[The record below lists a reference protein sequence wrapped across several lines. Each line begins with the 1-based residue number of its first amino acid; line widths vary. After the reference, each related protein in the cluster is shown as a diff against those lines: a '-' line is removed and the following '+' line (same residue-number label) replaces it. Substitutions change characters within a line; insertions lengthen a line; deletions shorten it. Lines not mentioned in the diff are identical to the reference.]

1 MTDSEWD
8 QVVELL
14 ATNWPHQLQP
24 ELSLA
29 KYRRDLDDFPVEQV
43 LVAIETLYRDG
54 REFPPN
60 SGQVR
65 GQLADLHFDAPSWFE
80 AMRTIRRASGKSA
93 DLIVEDESERGWH
106 YVDERMVFLDAEA
119 PLIAGFIREVG
130 WRSIN
135 IEDGGDEA
143 RLRTKYEDFV
153 RRVREKLVYGGLPSS
168 GLARL
173 ERVVDGEVKAI
184 DRSAEGEPRVI
195 EVGNGEV
202 RRVEPGPE
210 KPRRVGFDA
219 VGAHGAAT
227 GSWSE

>member
-1 MTDSEWD
+1 MTDAEWD

-29 KYRRDLDDFPVEQV
+29 KYRRDLDDFPVAQV

-65 GQLADLHFDAPSWFE
+65 GQLADLHFDAPAWFE
-80 AMRTIRRASGKSA
+80 AMRTIRRAAGKS
-93 DLIVEDESERGWH
+93 DRLIVEDESERGWH
-106 YVDERMVFLDAEA
+106 YVDERMIFLDAEA

-135 IEDGGDEA
+135 LEGGSDEA

-153 RRVREKLVYGGLPSS
+153 RRVRDKLVYGGLPTA

-173 ERVVDGEVKAI
+173 ERVVAGEVKAV
-184 DRSAEGEPRVI
+184 DRCAAEEPRVI
-195 EVGNGEV
+195 DVGNGEV
-202 RRVEPGPE
+202 RRIERGSEP
-210 KPRRVGFDA
+210 PRKMGFDA
-219 VGAHGAAT
+219 VASTAGSEAA
-227 GSWSE
+227 